1 MLTTPLNEKVLSR
14 GLLDVLIRAGLIAVL
29 VISCFEIFRPFLD
42 LMLWSLILA
51 ITLYPLHGML
61 KSKLGNSDG
70 RAATLIVLIAVGILL
85 VPVYLLGTSIADSV
99 EQTIAVVKSGS
110 FHIPPP
116 ADSVATW
123 PLVGSKLHGFW
134 LQAST
139 DLTGLLQTLA
149 PHLKGPSMA
158 LLGKLAGASVG
169 LLMFIFALF
178 IAGIVMAYGDNGSR
192 SAVLIAARIS
202 GPEKGAQIAELCTA
216 TVRAV
221 AQGVVGIAFIQML
234 LVGAGFVVMGIPGA
248 GLLALAVLLIGI
260 MQLPATLITIPVIAF
275 VFATEGATAA
285 TIAFGIYTFVAGMV
299 DNVLKPLLLARGVAV
314 PMPVILLG
322 ALGGMITSGIIGLFI
337 GPVMLAVGYQ
347 LFWQWINDQPA
358 ADATIESARAAANE
372 PAQG

>member
-1 MLTTPLNEKVLSR
+1 MLPTSLNEKALSR

-29 VISCFEIFRPFLD
+29 VITCFQIFRPFLD
-42 LMLWSLILA
+42 LMLWSVILA

-61 KSKLGNSDG
+61 KRKLGNSDA
-70 RAATLIVLIAVGILL
+70 RAASLIVFIAVGILL
-85 VPVYLLGTSIADSV
+85 VPVYLLGDSMAESV
-99 EQTIAVVKSGS
+99 QQTIAVVKSGGL
-110 FHIPPP
+110 HIPAP
-116 ADSVATW
+116 ADSVANW
-123 PLVGSKLHGFW
+123 PLVGKSLHSFW

-139 DLTGLLQTLA
+139 DLTGLLQTVA
-149 PHLKGPSMA
+149 PHLKGPSLS

-178 IAGIVMAYGDNGSR
+178 IAGIVMAYGDKGSH
-192 SAVLIAARIS
+192 SAQLIAARIS
-202 GPEKGAQIAELCTA
+202 GPDKGPQIAELCTA

-248 GLLALAVLLIGI
+248 GLLALGILLIGI

-299 DNVLKPLLLARGVAV
+299 DNVLKPLLLGRGVAV
-314 PMPVILLG
+314 PMPVILIG
-322 ALGGMITSGIIGLFI
+322 ALGGMIASGIIGLFI
-337 GPVMLAVGYQ
+337 GPVMLAVAYQ
-347 LFWQWINDQPA
+347 LFWQWINDQPTT
-358 ADATIESARAAANE
+358 DATSDTS
-372 PAQG
+372 QG